1 MQPSKTKPNTRT
13 KVHVQLLY
21 GQDAETYR
29 QNYLAGKAPS
39 ETPYDFHRAREEGF
53 DVSFSRDAVRNPKSF
68 VSRFLGRIFEF
79 DVLHAWSNR
88 DRIRRADV
96 IWTLTEGEAFAT
108 AFLFSLGI
116 IPCRPIVANSVWL
129 LNYWKWTR
137 FHKRAVCRYLSRYIT
152 VLTVHSK
159 ECLPVAKRV
168 FPETRTQLVYF
179 GINTVVFKL
188 TAPGSGP
195 TVGNGPVRIFS
206 AGTDRTR
213 DFETLLAA
221 FGNDGRFRLTIIS
234 GRLSEDQIKQYRNVV
249 LIRPSSMA
257 EFLRCYQ
264 EADIVA
270 VPMKENIFS
279 GITVA
284 LEAVAMG
291 KPVLSSR
298 TGGVPTY
305 FEEEDVF
312 YVPVGDAT
320 AMREVVIS
328 TDHASRRLR
337 AESAQSRFIER
348 DYSSRALIRRYAELT
363 RDLLHPRCISLEE
376 TKT

>member
-1 MQPSKTKPNTRT
+1 MQPSEKKPNART

-29 QNYLAGKAPS
+29 QNYLAGKLPS
-39 ETPYDFHRAREEGF
+39 ETPYDFQLAREEGF
-53 DVSFSRDAVRNPKSF
+53 DVSFSRDAVRNPKGF
-68 VSRFLGRIFEF
+68 FIRFLSRIFEF

-108 AFLFSLGI
+108 AFLFFLGI
-116 IPCRPIVANSVWL
+116 IPRRPIIANNVWL
-129 LNYWKWTR
+129 LHYWEQTR

-159 ECLPVAKRV
+159 ECLPVAKRI
-168 FPETRTQLVYF
+168 FPETRTKLMYF
-179 GINTVVFKL
+179 GINTQLFKL
-188 TAPGSGP
+188 TAPGSVP
-195 TVGNGPVRIFS
+195 NDGNIPIRIFS
-206 AGTDRTR
+206 AGTDKTR

-221 FGNDGRFRLTIIS
+221 FGNDDRFHLTIIC
-234 GRLSEDQIKQYRNVV
+234 GRLGEDQIKQYRNVV
-249 LIRPSSMA
+249 LIRPSGMA
-257 EFLRCYQ
+257 EFLRCYE

-284 LEAVAMG
+284 LEGVAMG
-291 KPVLSSR
+291 KPLLSSR

-305 FEEEDVF
+305 FEEDDVF
-312 YVPVGDAT
+312 YVPVGDAAT
-320 AMREVVIS
+320 MREVIIS
-328 TDHASRRLR
+328 TDHASRRQR
-337 AESAQSRFIER
+337 AERAQSRFIER

-363 RDLLHPRCISLEE
+363 RDVL
-376 TKT
+376 

>member
-1 MQPSKTKPNTRT
+1 M
-13 KVHVQLLY
+13 
-21 GQDAETYR
+21 
-29 QNYLAGKAPS
+29 
-39 ETPYDFHRAREEGF
+39 
-53 DVSFSRDAVRNPKSF
+53 
-68 VSRFLGRIFEF
+68 
-79 DVLHAWSNR
+79 
-88 DRIRRADV
+88 

-116 IPCRPIVANSVWL
+116 IPCRPIVANNVWL
-129 LNYWKWTR
+129 LHYWKRTR

-159 ECLPVAKRV
+159 ECLPVAKLV

-179 GINTVVFKL
+179 GINTGLFKL
-188 TAPGSGP
+188 TAPSSIP

-213 DFETLLAA
+213 DFDTLLAA
-221 FGNDGRFRLTIIS
+221 FGNDDRFRLTIIC
-234 GRLSEDQIKQYRNVV
+234 GRLSEDQIKRYRNVALV
-249 LIRPSSMA
+249 RPSGMA
-257 EFLRCYQ
+257 EFLRCYE

-305 FEEEDVF
+305 FDEDDVY
-312 YVPVGDAT
+312 YVPVGDAA
-320 AMREVVIS
+320 AMREVVVS
-328 TDHASRRLR
+328 TDHESRRLR

-363 RDLLHPRCISLEE
+363 RDLLHLPRLSLEE

>member
-1 MQPSKTKPNTRT
+1 MQPSEKKPNTRT
-13 KVHVQLLY
+13 KVHVQLFY
-21 GQDAETYR
+21 GQDAEIYR
-29 QNYLAGKAPS
+29 QNYLAGKVPS
-39 ETPYDFHRAREEGF
+39 ETPYDFHLAREEGF
-53 DVSFSRDAVRNPKSF
+53 DVSFSRDVVRNPKGF
-68 VSRFLGRIFEF
+68 LIRFLSRIFEF

-88 DRIRRADV
+88 ARIRRADV

-108 AFLFSLGI
+108 AFLFSLGV
-116 IPCRPIVANSVWL
+116 IPCRPIVANNVWL
-129 LNYWKWTR
+129 LHYWEHTR

-168 FPETRTQLVYF
+168 FPETRIKLMYF
-179 GINTVVFKL
+179 GINTELFKL
-188 TAPGSGP
+188 TAPSLP
-195 TVGNGPVRIFS
+195 TDAKGPVRIFS

-221 FGNDGRFRLTIIS
+221 FGNDDRFHLTIIC

-249 LIRPSSMA
+249 LIRPSGMA
-257 EFLRCYQ
+257 EFLRCYE

-270 VPMKENIFS
+270 VPMKKNIFS

-284 LEAVAMG
+284 LEGVAMG

-305 FEEEDVF
+305 FEESDVF
-312 YVPVGDAT
+312 YVPVGDAA

-328 TDHASRRLR
+328 TDHASRRQR
-337 AESAQSRFIER
+337 AENARGRFIER
-348 DYSSRALIRRYAELT
+348 DYSSRAFIRRYAEIT
-363 RDLLHPRCISLEE
+363 RDLL
-376 TKT
+376 

>member
-1 MQPSKTKPNTRT
+1 MQPSEKKPNTRT
-13 KVHVQLLY
+13 KVHVQLFY

-29 QNYLAGKAPS
+29 QNYLAGNVPS
-39 ETPYDFHRAREEGF
+39 ETPYDFHLAREEGF
-53 DVSFSRDAVRNPKSF
+53 DVSFSRDVVRNPKGF
-68 VSRFLGRIFEF
+68 LMRFLSRIFEF

-88 DRIRRADV
+88 ARIRGADV
-96 IWTLTEGEAFAT
+96 IWTLTEGEAFAA

-116 IPCRPIVANSVWL
+116 IPCRPIVANNVWL
-129 LNYWKWTR
+129 LHYWEQTR

-168 FPETRTQLVYF
+168 FPKTIIKLTYF
-179 GINTVVFKL
+179 GINTELFKL
-188 TAPGSGP
+188 TAPSLP
-195 TVGNGPVRIFS
+195 TDGNGPVRIFS

-221 FGNDGRFRLTIIS
+221 FGNDDRFHLTIIC
-234 GRLSEDQIKQYRNVV
+234 GRLSEDQVKQYRNVV
-249 LIRPSSMA
+249 LIRPSSMS
-257 EFLRCYQ
+257 EFLRCYE

-305 FEEEDVF
+305 FEEDDVF
-312 YVPVGDAT
+312 YVPVGDAA

-328 TDHASRRLR
+328 TDHASRRQR
-337 AESAQSRFIER
+337 AENAQSRFIER

-363 RDLLHPRCISLEE
+363 RDLL
-376 TKT
+376 